1 MIKKYPLIAFCL
13 AALLLLL
20 TGCQADDSNLEES
33 PAQKRPDSENGVTIK
48 TEKAKYSTTVKTI
61 VVEIQNDNNEEN
73 MTGTH
78 VFLEKKV
85 EGLWRK
91 VPMKAESFSE
101 EGIIHPPNK
110 LSSLDLNIND
120 LKYEL
125 SPGEYRATIGG
136 LAAPFKVVE

>member
-1 MIKKYPLIAFCL
+1 MIKKYPLIAFCF
-13 AALLLLL
+13 AALLLFF
-20 TGCQADDSNLEES
+20 TGCQADDSQLEES

-48 TEKAKYSTTVKTI
+48 TEKAKYPTTVKTI
-61 VVEIQNDNNEEN
+61 VVEIQNDSNEEY
-73 MTGTH
+73 MTGAH

-91 VPMKAESFSE
+91 IPMKAESFTE
-101 EGIIHPPNK
+101 EGIIHPK
-110 LSSLDLNIND
+110 LSSLDLNVND

-125 SPGEYRATIGG
+125 TPGEYRATIGG